1 MNWSVTYRSKDGGQ
15 AVEVLEADSREA
27 LFKVLSEKG
36 ITAIRIEQGVR
47 KRPQHGV
54 KNTAPKILRCVFVV
68 AILVA
73 LAIGAWYFL
82 TNENRNVEPPI
93 NHTKPSK
100 IVEVTPAPASSHPIE
115 EKVEPVKV
123 DPNARPTK
131 VGEVVNGYVLL
142 PSGRMHKRT
151 GVITNTPA
159 MRPKGKYAIF
169 ARRTDNEIAGYL
181 SMNPGDTLVG
191 TPRYNGRFERDFLES
206 LKEPIL
212 ITDEDTPKQAELKQ
226 AVIAARKDLKD
237 AYDRGES
244 VEQIMLDTR
253 SELQAMMRYKNELKQ
268 EFNKLR
274 KGENI
279 TDQDVEDLF
288 NACNLML
295 EEKGIAPMKFGP
307 ITRRRMQLSI
317 EEGQE

>member
-1 MNWSVTYRSKDGGQ
+1 MTSENGE
-15 AVEVLEADSREA
+15 AEVPTPLTKPSA
-27 LFKVLSEKG
+27 
-36 ITAIRIEQGVR
+36 ITEVVPA
-47 KRPQHGV
+47 P
-54 KNTAPKILRCVFVV
+54 TAPKTI
-68 AILVA
+68 
-73 LAIGAWYFL
+73 
-82 TNENRNVEPPI
+82 EKNVE
-93 NHTKPSK
+93 TAK
-100 IVEVTPAPASSHPIE
+100 I
-115 EKVEPVKV
+115 

-142 PSGRMHKRT
+142 PSGRMHRRT

-181 SMNPGDTLVG
+181 SMKPGDTLVG
-191 TPRYNGRFERDFLES
+191 TPRYNGRFEREFLES

-212 ITDEDTPKQAELKQ
+212 ISDEDTPEQIELKN

-244 VEQIMLDTR
+244 IEQIMLDTR
-253 SELQAMMRYKNELKQ
+253 SELQAMMRYKNELRQ

-274 KGENI
+274 KGEDI

-307 ITRRRMQLSI
+307 ITRRRMHLSVD
-317 EEGQE
+317 EGLE